1 MIDINLIR
9 KNPELVKENI
19 KKKFQNH
26 KLVFVDEVSS
36 FDQQAKQLKYEVDTK
51 RNQRKKLSEQ
61 VGQLMREKKMDE
73 ADTIKAQVGEIN
85 EQIAKLEEE
94 YERLQSEINKR
105 MVLIPNIMA
114 EEVPIG
120 KDDTENVEIGRAHV

>member
-61 VGQLMREKKMDE
+61 VGDRKS
-73 ADTIKAQVGEIN
+73 V
-85 EQIAKLEEE
+85 
-94 YERLQSEINKR
+94 
-105 MVLIPNIMA
+105 V
-114 EEVPIG
+114 
-120 KDDTENVEIGRAHV
+120 